1 MLPGA
6 PVAAGLRRRG
16 FRGGCGVAGRPS
28 GRVGRLSCRGAAGAV
43 LLRCDVRRGGA
54 GRVRACGGCRG
65 RRVDRLGVGAV
76 VGEQW
81 YVVRVGG
88 GGDGKVER
96 AHLSERVGELAGE
109 LLEVFLDGPGR
120 GCLPDLGEFGAA
132 DPVAASCGAELGD
145 GPAGGG
151 DRELLAGFGASQ
163 DFGDVVAQFLLRD
176 HGHGHGGGRTR
187 GLWRF
192 RRSRGYLLGSA
203 EPAGAV
209 KASSSEPSAAS
220 CAAVALTGAVRRS
233 YRLALGCRAGRE
245 RSAASLRLS
254 LCGEAA
260 LGGPLDRRPALG
272 RCLERDVLV
281 IVARAGGSPAASG
294 GRPGVSSSP
303 RGLAPYSSSTSC
315 SSSATRWSPAWVT
328 YSRGSKRPE
337 KRDGLALDQVLGG
350 GRRPGPPRGSGRRRS
365 RRPCGRGGR
374 WRPRRWRRSCPSG
387 WCAAATSRVRRP
399 LPVRVSIA
407 GPPGIRMVGG

>member
-1 MLPGA
+1 MLHGA

-16 FRGGCGVAGRPS
+16 FRAGCGVAGRPS

-43 LLRCDVRRGGA
+43 LLRLVMCAAVARA
-54 GRVRACGGCRG
+54 GLGRAEVVEV
-65 RRVDRLGVGAV
+65 VDRLGVGAV

-163 DFGDVVAQFLLRD
+163 EFGDVVARFLLRD

-220 CAAVALTGAVRRS
+220 CAAVALTGAVGRS
-233 YRLALGCRAGRE
+233 YRLALGRRS
-245 RSAASLRLS
+245 RSARGTASPWCRP
-254 LCGEAA
+254 
-260 LGGPLDRRPALG
+260 GGSPARRPARLES
-272 RCLERDVLV
+272 LERDVLV
-281 IVARAGGSPAASG
+281 VGDRARIA
-294 GRPGVSSSP
+294 RTLRRV
-303 RGLAPYSSSTSC
+303 RGLDGAAGLGAVLEVDAVQLERDALVAGLGDVFARLEAPGEATAWPLTRCWVAAVAWASQTIRST
-315 SSSATRWSPAWVT
+315 
-328 YSRGSKRPE
+328 
-337 KRDGLALDQVLGG
+337 
-350 GRRPGPPRGSGRRRS
+350 
-365 RRPCGRGGR
+365 
-374 WRPRRWRRSCPSG
+374 
-387 WCAAATSRVRRP
+387 
-399 LPVRVSIA
+399 
-407 GPPGIRMVGG
+407 